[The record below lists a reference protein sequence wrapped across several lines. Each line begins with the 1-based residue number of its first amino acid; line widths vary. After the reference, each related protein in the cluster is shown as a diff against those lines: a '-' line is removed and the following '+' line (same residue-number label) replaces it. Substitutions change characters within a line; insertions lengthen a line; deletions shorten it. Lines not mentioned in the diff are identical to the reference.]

1 MIPILSV
8 RGLTKVFEI
17 PKREPIT
24 AVSNVTFDL
33 AAGTALGVVGDSG
46 CGKSTLVR
54 LIMRLMPSTAGT
66 ILLKG
71 HDITH
76 LNERALREVYRTM
89 QMVFQQPAASF
100 DPRRTLGDGIGE
112 PLRNQGC
119 TRHEADRCAAQLLER
134 CGLTADMAARYP
146 HEVSGGQ
153 CQRAAI
159 ARALAVS
166 PELLICDEATS
177 ALDVTVAGQIMTL
190 LKDLR
195 RESGL
200 SVLFIS
206 HSLELIQSFCDE
218 MLVMNRGS
226 IVESGTPDAVI
237 ADPQS
242 DCANRLVAAAA
253 AMSADFESLSSR
265 CGTSFKQELLR

>member
-89 QMVFQQPAASF
+89 QMVFSSLRPRLTRAEHWATGSASRFAIKAVPVMKRIDALPSCSKAA
-100 DPRRTLGDGIGE
+100 D
-112 PLRNQGC
+112 
-119 TRHEADRCAAQLLER
+119 
-134 CGLTADMAARYP
+134 
-146 HEVSGGQ
+146 
-153 CQRAAI
+153 
-159 ARALAVS
+159 
-166 PELLICDEATS
+166 
-177 ALDVTVAGQIMTL
+177 
-190 LKDLR
+190 
-195 RESGL
+195 
-200 SVLFIS
+200 
-206 HSLELIQSFCDE
+206 
-218 MLVMNRGS
+218 
-226 IVESGTPDAVI
+226 
-237 ADPQS
+237 
-242 DCANRLVAAAA
+242 
-253 AMSADFESLSSR
+253 
-265 CGTSFKQELLR
+265 

>member
-112 PLRNQGC
+112 PLRNQGRTC
-119 TRHEADRCAAQLLER
+119 HEADRCAAQLLER
-134 CGLTADMAARYP
+134 CGLTADMAVRYP

-159 ARALAVS
+159 ARALALH
-166 PELLICDEATS
+166 PDILCFDEPTS
-177 ALDVTVAGQIMTL
+177 ALDPELTGEVLRVLRDLADRKTTMIIVTHEMHFARDVADRI
-190 LKDLR
+190 
-195 RESGL
+195 
-200 SVLFIS
+200 LFMDGGVVVEEGPAK
-206 HSLELIQSFCDE
+206 ELIDHPKE
-218 MLVMNRGS
+218 ER
-226 IVESGTPDAVI
+226 T
-237 ADPQS
+237 
-242 DCANRLVAAAA
+242 
-253 AMSADFESLSSR
+253 
-265 CGTSFKQELLR
+265 KQFLAHYSE

>member
-159 ARALAVS
+159 ARALAMS
-166 PELLICDEATS
+166 PDILCFDEPTS
-177 ALDVTVAGQIMTL
+177 ALDPELTGEILKVIRDLAEEHMTMVIVTHEMSFAQDVADRVIFMADG
-190 LKDLR
+190 
-195 RESGL
+195 
-200 SVLFIS
+200 V
-206 HSLELIQSFCDE
+206 
-218 MLVMNRGS
+218 
-226 IVESGTPDAVI
+226 IVEEGTPEEVMVNTREERTR
-237 ADPQS
+237 QFLG
-242 DCANRLVAAAA
+242 RYQ
-253 AMSADFESLSSR
+253 R
-265 CGTSFKQELLR
+265 

>member
-112 PLRNQGC
+112 PLRNQGRTC
-119 TRHEADRCAAQLLER
+119 HEADRCAAQLLER

-200 SVLFIS
+200 TVLFIS

-237 ADPQS
+237 AHPQS
-242 DCANRLVAAAA
+242 ECAKRLVAAVA
-253 AMSADFESLSSR
+253 AMSADFERLPSR
-265 CGTSFKQELLR
+265 CGTSFKQEMLR

>member
-8 RGLTKVFEI
+8 RGLTKVFGI

-100 DPRRTLGDGIGE
+100 DWATGSASRFAIKVVPVMKRIDAQ
-112 PLRNQGC
+112 PSCSNA
-119 TRHEADRCAAQLLER
+119 AD
-134 CGLTADMAARYP
+134 
-146 HEVSGGQ
+146 
-153 CQRAAI
+153 
-159 ARALAVS
+159 
-166 PELLICDEATS
+166 
-177 ALDVTVAGQIMTL
+177 
-190 LKDLR
+190 
-195 RESGL
+195 
-200 SVLFIS
+200 
-206 HSLELIQSFCDE
+206 
-218 MLVMNRGS
+218 
-226 IVESGTPDAVI
+226 
-237 ADPQS
+237 
-242 DCANRLVAAAA
+242 
-253 AMSADFESLSSR
+253 
-265 CGTSFKQELLR
+265 

>member
-8 RGLTKVFEI
+8 RGLTKVFGI

-112 PLRNQGC
+112 PLRNQGRTC
-119 TRHEADRCAAQLLER
+119 HEADRCAAQLLER

-146 HEVSGGQ
+146 H
-153 CQRAAI
+153 
-159 ARALAVS
+159 
-166 PELLICDEATS
+166 
-177 ALDVTVAGQIMTL
+177 DV
-190 LKDLR
+190 
-195 RESGL
+195 
-200 SVLFIS
+200 SVLPLPGRWRFRPNS
-206 HSLELIQSFCDE
+206 SSATRQR
-218 MLVMNRGS
+218 V
-226 IVESGTPDAVI
+226 
-237 ADPQS
+237 
-242 DCANRLVAAAA
+242 RL
-253 AMSADFESLSSR
+253 MSPWPVRS
-265 CGTSFKQELLR
+265 

>member
-33 AAGTALGVVGDSG
+33 AAGTALGIVGDSG

-54 LIMRLMPSTAGT
+54 LIMRLIPSTAGT

-112 PLRNQGC
+112 PLRNQGRTC
-119 TRHEADRCAAQLLER
+119 HEADRCAARLLER

-146 HEVSGGQ
+146 HEVSGG
-153 CQRAAI
+153 
-159 ARALAVS
+159 
-166 PELLICDEATS
+166 
-177 ALDVTVAGQIMTL
+177 
-190 LKDLR
+190 
-195 RESGL
+195 
-200 SVLFIS
+200 
-206 HSLELIQSFCDE
+206 
-218 MLVMNRGS
+218 
-226 IVESGTPDAVI
+226 
-237 ADPQS
+237 
-242 DCANRLVAAAA
+242 
-253 AMSADFESLSSR
+253 
-265 CGTSFKQELLR
+265 

>member
-1 MIPILSV
+1 MIPVLSV

-17 PKREPIT
+17 HKREPIT

-54 LIMRLMPSTAGT
+54 LIMRLMPPTAGT

-100 DPRRTLGDGIGE
+100 DPRRTLGDRIGE

-119 TRHEADRCAAQLLER
+119 SRHEADRCAARLLER

-159 ARALAVS
+159 ARALAVT

-206 HSLELIQSFCDE
+206 HSLELVQSFCDE
-218 MLVMNRGS
+218 MLVMNHGS

-237 ADPQS
+237 AHPQS
-242 DCANRLVAAAA
+242 ECAKRLVAAAA
-253 AMSADFESLSSR
+253 AMSADFERLPSR
-265 CGTSFKQELLR
+265 S

>member
-119 TRHEADRCAAQLLER
+119 TRHEADRCAAQLLES

-159 ARALAVS
+159 ARALAMS
-166 PELLICDEATS
+166 PDILCFDEPTS
-177 ALDVTVAGQIMTL
+177 ALDPELTGEVLNVIRSLKTGNSTMIVVTHEMEFARHVADQ
-190 LKDLR
+190 
-195 RESGL
+195 
-200 SVLFIS
+200 VLFMADGVIA
-206 HSLELIQSFCDE
+206 
-218 MLVMNRGS
+218 
-226 IVESGTPDAVI
+226 ESGTPEDLFNHPKSPALQ
-237 ADPQS
+237 A
-242 DCANRLVAAAA
+242 
-253 AMSADFESLSSR
+253 FLS
-265 CGTSFKQELLR
+265 KAQNK

>member
-33 AAGTALGVVGDSG
+33 EAGTALGIVGDSG

-54 LIMRLMPSTAGT
+54 LIMRLIPSTAGT

-112 PLRNQGC
+112 PLRNQGRTC
-119 TRHEADRCAAQLLER
+119 HEADRCAAQLLER
-134 CGLTADMAARYP
+134 CGLADMAARY
-146 HEVSGGQ
+146 
-153 CQRAAI
+153 
-159 ARALAVS
+159 
-166 PELLICDEATS
+166 
-177 ALDVTVAGQIMTL
+177 
-190 LKDLR
+190 
-195 RESGL
+195 
-200 SVLFIS
+200 
-206 HSLELIQSFCDE
+206 HS
-218 MLVMNRGS
+218 
-226 IVESGTPDAVI
+226 
-237 ADPQS
+237 
-242 DCANRLVAAAA
+242 
-253 AMSADFESLSSR
+253 
-265 CGTSFKQELLR
+265 

>member
-8 RGLTKVFEI
+8 RGLTKVFGI

-119 TRHEADRCAAQLLER
+119 TRHEADRCAAELLER

-177 ALDVTVAGQIMTL
+177 ALDAAVQAQIVQL
-190 LKDLR
+190 LKKLQREEGLAMLWIGHDLALV
-195 RESGL
+195 RELCSR
-200 SVLFIS
+200 VI
-206 HSLELIQSFCDE
+206 
-218 MLVMNRGS
+218 VMRQGK
-226 IVESGTPDAVI
+226 IVE
-237 ADPQS
+237 
-242 DCANRLVAAAA
+242 
-253 AMSADFESLSSR
+253 
-265 CGTSFKQELLR
+265 

>member
-1 MIPILSV
+1 MIPVLSV

-218 MLVMNRGS
+218 SAPNGLLL
-226 IVESGTPDAVI
+226 
-237 ADPQS
+237 PQQQ
-242 DCANRLVAAAA
+242 CPRTLRACRAAA
-253 AMSADFESLSSR
+253 ELSLSRSCFTDR
-265 CGTSFKQELLR
+265 QVCGALRGIFFSHEQADSAG

>member
-8 RGLTKVFEI
+8 RGLTKVFGI

-112 PLRNQGC
+112 PLRNQGR
-119 TRHEADRCAAQLLER
+119 TRHQADRCAAELLER

-146 HEVSGGQ
+146 HEGGRVGVLPLPGRWRFRPSSSSATR
-153 CQRAAI
+153 QRV
-159 ARALAVS
+159 RLMS
-166 PELLICDEATS
+166 PWPVRS
-177 ALDVTVAGQIMTL
+177 
-190 LKDLR
+190 
-195 RESGL
+195 
-200 SVLFIS
+200 
-206 HSLELIQSFCDE
+206 
-218 MLVMNRGS
+218 
-226 IVESGTPDAVI
+226 
-237 ADPQS
+237 
-242 DCANRLVAAAA
+242 
-253 AMSADFESLSSR
+253 
-265 CGTSFKQELLR
+265 

>member
-100 DPRRTLGDGIGE
+100 DPRRTLGASQSR
-112 PLRNQGC
+112 L
-119 TRHEADRCAAQLLER
+119 
-134 CGLTADMAARYP
+134 YP
-146 HEVSGGQ
+146 S
-153 CQRAAI
+153 
-159 ARALAVS
+159 
-166 PELLICDEATS
+166 
-177 ALDVTVAGQIMTL
+177 
-190 LKDLR
+190 
-195 RESGL
+195 
-200 SVLFIS
+200 
-206 HSLELIQSFCDE
+206 
-218 MLVMNRGS
+218 
-226 IVESGTPDAVI
+226 
-237 ADPQS
+237 
-242 DCANRLVAAAA
+242 
-253 AMSADFESLSSR
+253 
-265 CGTSFKQELLR
+265 

>member
-76 LNERALREVYRTM
+76 LNA
-89 QMVFQQPAASF
+89 
-100 DPRRTLGDGIGE
+100 RTLRTDG
-112 PLRNQGC
+112 RYGC
-119 TRHEADRCAAQLLER
+119 A
-134 CGLTADMAARYP
+134 
-146 HEVSGGQ
+146 
-153 CQRAAI
+153 
-159 ARALAVS
+159 
-166 PELLICDEATS
+166 
-177 ALDVTVAGQIMTL
+177 
-190 LKDLR
+190 
-195 RESGL
+195 
-200 SVLFIS
+200 
-206 HSLELIQSFCDE
+206 
-218 MLVMNRGS
+218 
-226 IVESGTPDAVI
+226 
-237 ADPQS
+237 
-242 DCANRLVAAAA
+242 
-253 AMSADFESLSSR
+253 LSS
-265 CGTSFKQELLR
+265 

>member
-33 AAGTALGVVGDSG
+33 EAGTALGIVGDSG

-54 LIMRLMPSTAGT
+54 LIMRLIPSTAGT

-112 PLRNQGC
+112 PLRNQGRTC
-119 TRHEADRCAAQLLER
+119 HEADRCAAQLLER

-153 CQRAAI
+153 CQRVAI
-159 ARALAVS
+159 ARALAMD
-166 PELLICDEATS
+166 PEILCFDEPTS
-177 ALDVTVAGQIMTL
+177 ALDPQLTQEVLCVIRQLAAEKRTMIVVTHEMNFARDVA
-190 LKDLR
+190 DR
-195 RESGL
+195 
-200 SVLFIS
+200 
-206 HSLELIQSFCDE
+206 
-218 MLVMNRGS
+218 
-226 IVESGTPDAVI
+226 VI
-237 ADPQS
+237 YME
-242 DCANRLVAAAA
+242 NGLVAEDGPAKEVLGSTRSAAIRA
-253 AMSADFESLSSR
+253 FAGE
-265 CGTSFKQELLR
+265 CGD

>member
-112 PLRNQGC
+112 PLRNQGRTC
-119 TRHEADRCAAQLLER
+119 HEADRCAAELLER

-177 ALDVTVAGQIMTL
+177 ALDAAVQAQIVQL
-190 LKDLR
+190 LKKLQREEGLAMLWIGHDLALV
-195 RESGL
+195 RELCSR
-200 SVLFIS
+200 VI
-206 HSLELIQSFCDE
+206 
-218 MLVMNRGS
+218 VMRQGK
-226 IVESGTPDAVI
+226 IVEQGETREVLEYPKEEYTK
-237 ADPQS
+237 
-242 DCANRLVAAAA
+242 LL
-253 AMSADFESLSSR
+253 MEYSL
-265 CGTSFKQELLR
+265 

>member
-242 DCANRLVAAAA
+242 DCAKRLVATAA

>member
-89 QMVFQQPAASF
+89 QMVFSSLRLSF

-159 ARALAVS
+159 ARALAGFS
-166 PELLICDEATS
+166 RTPH
-177 ALDVTVAGQIMTL
+177 
-190 LKDLR
+190 LR
-195 RESGL
+195 RGNE
-200 SVLFIS
+200 
-206 HSLELIQSFCDE
+206 
-218 MLVMNRGS
+218 
-226 IVESGTPDAVI
+226 
-237 ADPQS
+237 
-242 DCANRLVAAAA
+242 CA
-253 AMSADFESLSSR
+253 
-265 CGTSFKQELLR
+265 

>member
-1 MIPILSV
+1 MIPVLSV

-242 DCANRLVAAAA
+242 ECAKRLVAAAA
-253 AMSADFESLSSR
+253 AMSADFENLPSR
-265 CGTSFKQELLR
+265 CGT

>member
-1 MIPILSV
+1 MIPVLSV

-134 CGLTADMAARYP
+134 CGLTADMAAGS
-146 HEVSGGQ
+146 V
-153 CQRAAI
+153 
-159 ARALAVS
+159 
-166 PELLICDEATS
+166 
-177 ALDVTVAGQIMTL
+177 
-190 LKDLR
+190 
-195 RESGL
+195 
-200 SVLFIS
+200 SVLPLPGRWRFRPNS
-206 HSLELIQSFCDE
+206 SSATRQR
-218 MLVMNRGS
+218 V
-226 IVESGTPDAVI
+226 
-237 ADPQS
+237 
-242 DCANRLVAAAA
+242 RL
-253 AMSADFESLSSR
+253 MSPWPVRS
-265 CGTSFKQELLR
+265 